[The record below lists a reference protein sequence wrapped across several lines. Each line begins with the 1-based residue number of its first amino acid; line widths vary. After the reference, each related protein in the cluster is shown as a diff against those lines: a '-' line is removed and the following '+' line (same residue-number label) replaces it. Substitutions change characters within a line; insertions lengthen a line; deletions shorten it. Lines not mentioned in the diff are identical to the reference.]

1 MQACNSSVYL
11 LPGHEAPQKTMIRY
25 GLLLLIVLLTTTICA
40 GQPPQMEPVQPARIE
55 TTYDSVKDRTTV
67 RLALVQISGEKDKYH
82 SLHMTPS
89 FSFPGHKI
97 QRPSKIDFELQT
109 IVKARLL
116 DSDLYVVFIV
126 DGETIFLS
134 SNRRAIMRPVPGR
147 RWIGEQL
154 IFNMPYETLVKITKA
169 RKFEIRFDG
178 VRFEVGEPQV
188 QTLREFASKM
198 D

>member
-1 MQACNSSVYL
+1 M
-11 LPGHEAPQKTMIRY
+11 
-25 GLLLLIVLLTTTICA
+25 LLTTTTICP
-40 GQPPQMEPVQPARIE
+40 GQIPQMEPVQLAKIE

-67 RLALVQISGEKDKYH
+67 RLAPVKISGAKDKYH

-89 FSFPGHKI
+89 FSFPGHQI

-126 DGETIFLS
+126 DGDTIFLS
-134 SNRRAIMRPVPGR
+134 SNRRAILRPVPGR
-147 RWIGEQL
+147 RWVGEQL
-154 IFNMPYETLVKITKA
+154 IFNMPYETFVKITKA
-169 RKFEIRFDG
+169 KKFEIRFDG
-178 VRFEVGEPQV
+178 VRFDVGEPQV
-188 QTLREFASKM
+188 QTLRELASKM

>member
-1 MQACNSSVYL
+1 M
-11 LPGHEAPQKTMIRY
+11 RY
-25 GLLLLIVLLTTTICA
+25 GLLLLIVLLMTTIWT
-40 GQPPQMEPVQPARIE
+40 GQSLQMEPVPPARIE

-67 RLALVQISGEKDKYH
+67 RLAPVQISGEKDKYH

-89 FSFPGHKI
+89 FSFPGHQV

-154 IFNMPYETLVKITKA
+154 IFNMPYETFVKITKSE
-169 RKFEIRFDG
+169 KFEIRFDG
-178 VRFEVGEPQV
+178 VRFEVSGPQV
-188 QTLREFASKM
+188 QTLREFATRM
-198 D
+198 N